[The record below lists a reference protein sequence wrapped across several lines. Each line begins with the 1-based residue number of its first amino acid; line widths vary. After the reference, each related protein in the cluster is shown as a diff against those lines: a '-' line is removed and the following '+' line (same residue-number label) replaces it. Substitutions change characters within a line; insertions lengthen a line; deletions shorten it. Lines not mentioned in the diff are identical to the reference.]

1 MTDDDATRDG
11 LPRFIYGEYTGEIK
25 LPPRPEEDQADGPM
39 DRKTKI
45 LVASGGAALVLIIG
59 LVVAALSTSS
69 GPDATPAAANPE
81 SSVAS
86 VSSSA
91 APVPVDDAAQPTQSW
106 PQLKNDDIPGG
117 KPATSANPGNP
128 GATKT
133 TKPATQTTKPEGKPT
148 HKPPKPSLPGPR

>member
-25 LPPRPEEDQADGPM
+25 LPPRPEEDEAAGPM

-45 LVASGGAALVLIIG
+45 LVASGGVALALIVG

-81 SSVAS
+81 SSVVS

-91 APVPVDDAAQPTQSW
+91 APGPTDDVAQPTQSW

-117 KPATSANPGNP
+117 KPTTSGNP

-133 TKPATQTTKPEGKPT
+133 TKPATQTTKPESKPTT
-148 HKPPKPSLPGPR
+148 HKPPKPSFPGPR

>member
-25 LPPRPEEDQADGPM
+25 LPPRPEEDEAAGPM

-45 LVASGGAALVLIIG
+45 LVASGGVALALIVG

-81 SSVAS
+81 SSVVS
-86 VSSSA
+86 VSSA
-91 APVPVDDAAQPTQSW
+91 APGPTDDAAQPTQSW

-117 KPATSANPGNP
+117 KPTTSGNP

-148 HKPPKPSLPGPR
+148 THKPPKPSFPGPR